1 MEEKMLKQ
9 RKYNFIQKIQKRLLI
24 RKLNKNKNFE
34 DWKKSSLKDDPEI
47 MEIAWDL
54 ASSEQYRDFPVG
66 KQVEKAEYNKNN
78 ICHFSLETQ
87 LILFESN
94 ADLYGEYLSDEALQ
108 SVVKIEPNNYSLLDM
123 KTQKKIVQ
131 QTAFLQENLTMFSPK
146 IQKEILLKRP
156 DMIPFSSKEVKIDV
170 LKQRGLSSPE
180 WQTCLGYEKDLTI
193 SKLFK
198 YLKHCKEDDKDSNQ
212 KVIAEFCNSSKNK
225 QEIINYIQQK
235 GKNKENDYFFI
246 EAQKYLDKDTEL
258 ALFDELVEMY
268 YRVNS
273 ENPVNY
279 FKLETMQE
287 KFMSREY
294 GVYYYSRYK
303 EILDGI
309 NKLSNSNRVFN
320 LLFREK
326 TIIDKVD
333 PDKVIEYIELLDK
346 YKKQNEIE
354 LLKQDKI
361 ERNKKTLSQ
370 KIYEKKLNKK
380 FEDIIKDAFGE
391 KAGNFIKNR
400 PGINLNDIPNTEIF
414 SPNIVE
420 NFRPGFVNDLLSYNI
435 SGLDE
440 FIKIAQNPDEIKA
453 FKLYYDTM
461 SHKLGEN
468 VVTMQLCISNYPKFQ
483 DILKEASTAKLSE
496 EQITKIT
503 NLCSWPANICEIKK
517 LDELEN
523 IEERLV
529 NEIFKE
535 RSLDEKNEEN
545 KNIFGEII
553 TLYDN
558 ISKYSDYNILRQN
571 IIAEEI
577 IFDYNNIQNE
587 ELSNLSEEEKSTF
600 KFFQQ
605 QKSFD
610 ISSIQTLREAHKNGI
625 PLSSIFINQ
634 YTSRIKIK
642 KEQMGKFNEE
652 ITNKEKIE
660 KAAEQG
666 KNEVKI
672 QNIDGVELI
681 DLGTM
686 PANFAVHNP
695 NMDNSFVSL
704 EAQQNDN
711 YMYYDG
717 TKGTSTISA
726 EFQKDSMNNYTS
738 GYYVYW
744 EFKNNEIVGLKSY
757 KGDGDAKV
765 SHDKKLVIPY
775 AISNRAIKSYHKFE
789 KGDTGEIAFYR
800 RKRNHSKE
808 EGKYAGKI
816 APDALIGITEENII
830 ASQMRFGHSIP
841 ILVQRN
847 SLSNPETIK
856 KYQEM
861 IKSAKEKIKQMQE
874 EEQKFEEQYEK

>member
-54 ASSEQYRDFPVG
+54 ASPEQYKDFPVG

-170 LKQRGLSSPE
+170 LKQRGLSSLE

-212 KVIAEFCNSSKNK
+212 KAIAEFCNSSKNK

-246 EAQKYLDKDTEL
+246 GAQKYLDKDTEL

-268 YRVNS
+268 YRVNDCKP
-273 ENPVNY
+273 E
-279 FKLETMQE
+279 FRFRLETMQE

-294 GVYYYSRYK
+294 GVYYYSKYNSIINK
-303 EILDGI
+303 I

-326 TIIDKVD
+326 TIVDKVE

-346 YKKQNEIE
+346 YEKQNKVI
-354 LLKQDKI
+354 LG
-361 ERNKKTLSQ
+361 KKPLSQ

-391 KAGNFIKNR
+391 KAGNIIKNR
-400 PGINLNDIPNTEIF
+400 PGINLNDIPNTEVF

-435 SGLDE
+435 SGLDD
-440 FIKIAQNPDEIKA
+440 FIKMAQNPDEIKA

-461 SHKLGEN
+461 SGKLGEN

-483 DILKEASTAKLSE
+483 DILKEASNTKLSD
-496 EQITKIT
+496 EQITNIT
-503 NLCSWPANICEIKK
+503 NLCSWPANICNIKK

-523 IEERLV
+523 LEERLE
-529 NEIFKE
+529 NEIFKD
-535 RSLDEKNEEN
+535 RSLDEQAEEN
-545 KNIFGEII
+545 KKIFGETI
-553 TLYDN
+553 TQVDDN
-558 ISKYSDYNILRQN
+558 TSKYSDYNILRQN
-571 IIAEEI
+571 IEAEEI
-577 IFDYNNIQNE
+577 IFDYKHLQTE
-587 ELSNLSEEEKSTF
+587 ELSNLSDEEKSTF
-600 KFFQQ
+600 QFFQQ
-605 QKSFD
+605 QQSFD
-610 ISSIQTLREAHKNGI
+610 ISSIQTLREAKKKGI

-642 KEQMGKFNEE
+642 KNQMEKFGEDV
-652 ITNKEKIE
+652 TDKGKIE

-666 KNEVKI
+666 KEGVKI

-686 PANFAVHNP
+686 PVNFATHNP
-695 NMDNSFVSL
+695 NWNQSDVSS
-704 EAQQNDN
+704 ETQKKDN

-717 TKGTSTISA
+717 IQGMSTISA
-726 EFQKDSMNNYTS
+726 FFQKDLMILDN

-744 EFKNNEIVGLKSY
+744 DFKNNEIMGFKSF
-757 KGDGDAKV
+757 KENGSGDASV
-765 SHDKKLVIPY
+765 SHGKKLVIPH
-775 AISNRAIKSYHKFE
+775 AVSNRAIKNYPKFE

-800 RKRNHSKE
+800 RKRDHSKE
-808 EGKYAGKI
+808 EGMYAGKF
-816 APDALIGITEENII
+816 APDALTGITEENII
-830 ASQMRFGHSIP
+830 ASQIRFGHSIP
-841 ILVQRN
+841 ILVPRK
-847 SLSNPETIK
+847 SLSNPETIN
-856 KYQEM
+856 KYQKM
-861 IKSAKEKIKQMQE
+861 IENAKEKIQQMQE
-874 EEQKFEEQYEK
+874 EEKKQESEFDR